1 MVIDLNQVTSSLE
14 QVWAADGT
22 VWLLPGYAFTGADGM
37 MANVLAVEDQYLQQ
51 AEPEVLPEPV
61 PLPEPMPVE
70 TAVPGTD
77 GVGEPAVDAAFDG
90 STLVGL
96 RVDEASKLA
105 EASGWTVRVARADGA
120 DLALTMDYSETRLN
134 VAVEAGVVTE
144 VVSIG

>member
-1 MVIDLNQVTSSLE
+1 
-14 QVWAADGT
+14 VWAADGT

-37 MANVLAVEDQYLQQ
+37 MANVLAVEDQYLEQ
-51 AEPEVLPEPV
+51 AEPEVLPEVV
-61 PLPEPMPVE
+61 PLPAPMPAE

-77 GVGEPAVDAAFDG
+77 GVGEPVPVVDAGFDG

-96 RVDEASKLA
+96 TVDEASKLA
-105 EASGWTVRVARADGA
+105 EASGWTVRVAREDGV
-120 DLALTMDYSETRLN
+120 DLAVTMDYRDNRFN